1 MVTRLLLTLFLVAV
15 LPGTGCAVEEEVGL
29 YKPVELTSG
38 LRQGIERLKREFLQL
53 EDLKIGDGPIAAW
66 GRKVSVDI
74 EVRYVDG
81 TLVYRGPAF
90 AYVGLEG
97 TVLIHNNFNDG
108 MLSLQQDG
116 IVTNRWPW
124 AGRRRMPSL
133 ATWSATCRRQ
143 GFCKGADPRGTCT
156 LVQRNWKE
164 ASLNKVRK
172 ETLIVEAT
180 LTASCITGF
189 SSIPR
194 FLSWENLPRLRCAP
208 PRAQRS
214 HLACLLI
221 ASNPSGRLR
230 ARSREQPES
239 LAAPIDHR
247 EVHVRFWEGLAVRFR
262 WATQL
267 FSLLSMIQCRASRL
281 AAHSGAFL
289 LLVDGLPADG
299 VF

>member
-116 IVTNRWPW
+116 IILGLNGKAV
-124 AGRRRMPSL
+124 GGKRRMPSL
-133 ATWSATCRRQ
+133 ATWSAT
-143 GFCKGADPRGTCT
+143 
-156 LVQRNWKE
+156 
-164 ASLNKVRK
+164 KVPW
-172 ETLIVEAT
+172 AN
-180 LTASCITGF
+180 
-189 SSIPR
+189 P
-194 FLSWENLPRLRCAP
+194 LPREPTPEVPVLSCNEIGRKP
-208 PRAQRS
+208 
-214 HLACLLI
+214 
-221 ASNPSGRLR
+221 ASIKSAKRP
-230 ARSREQPES
+230 
-239 LAAPIDHR
+239 
-247 EVHVRFWEGLAVRFR
+247 
-262 WATQL
+262 
-267 FSLLSMIQCRASRL
+267 
-281 AAHSGAFL
+281 
-289 LLVDGLPADG
+289 
-299 VF
+299 